1 MNEELERI
9 KGVYRHRLQPGFS
22 DRYSL
27 SRPGELYM
35 RQQRERVILQVLR
48 RANLTQLATMR
59 VLEIGCGRG
68 RTLAD
73 WTRWGALQSNLCGID
88 LMEPFVREAA
98 QLLPS
103 ATLLVGSA
111 GQLPFPNG
119 SFDIVTQFTV
129 FTSILDETMRH
140 AVAAEIQRVLAPA
153 GAVLWYDFR
162 YPSPRNPDVRPVRL
176 REVRMLFRGWTA
188 DVVTTTLLPPVARP
202 LARLSFAACSF
213 LESTLPPLRSHYLV
227 LLRRPAQ

>member
-9 KGVYRHRLQPGFS
+9 KAVYRHRMQPGFS

-35 RQQRERVILQVLR
+35 RQQREQAILQMLR
-48 RANLTQLATMR
+48 RANLSQLSNLR
-59 VLEIGCGRG
+59 VLEVGCGRG
-68 RTLAD
+68 KTLAD

-98 QLLPS
+98 QLLPN

-111 GQLPFPNG
+111 GQLPFADR

-129 FTSILDETMRH
+129 FSSILDEAMRH
-140 AVAAEIQRVLAPA
+140 AVAAEIQRVLTPA

-202 LARLSFAACSF
+202 LARLSFTACSF
-213 LESTLPPLRSHYLV
+213 LESALPPLRSHYLV

>member
-9 KGVYRHRLQPGFS
+9 KAVYRRRMQPDFS

-35 RQQRERVILQVLR
+35 RQQRERVILQMLR
-48 RANLTQLATMR
+48 RANLNQLATTR

-68 RTLAD
+68 KTLAD
-73 WTRWGALQSNLCGID
+73 WTRWGASQSNLCGID

-98 QLLPS
+98 ELLPQS
-103 ATLLVGSA
+103 TLVVGSA
-111 GQLPFPNG
+111 GQLPFPDR

-129 FTSILDETMRH
+129 FTSILDETMRY
-140 AVAAEIQRVLAPA
+140 AVAAEIQRVLMPA

-162 YPSPRNPDVRPVRL
+162 YPSPRNPDVRPVGL
-176 REVRMLFRGWTA
+176 REIRVLFRGWTV

-202 LARLSFAACSF
+202 LARLSFAACNF
-213 LESTLPPLRSHYLV
+213 LESALPLLRSHYLV